1 MHCQVRTDLFGRV
14 DLDIVS
20 RKKKDFYC
28 SDKMLSN
35 IGTSFKWVRGPLSV
49 RGTNLHTLVNYDK
62 IMKNNYF
69 LSKPF

>member
-20 RKKKDFYC
+20 RQKKDFYC

-35 IGTSFKWVRGPLSV
+35 IGRFLLMITRQIFP
-49 RGTNLHTLVNYDK
+49 H
-62 IMKNNYF
+62 
-69 LSKPF
+69 LSKDFNKAFTTDKEVELKHIF